1 MTPAARAAA
10 SDRWTISSLKDYME
24 ALIMANDER
33 YSQRFLDSQTAVQ
46 AALSAA
52 RTAVD
57 AALSAAKEAVAKAEA
72 ASDKR
77 FAGVDEF
84 RLTLLDQQRML
95 MPRME
100 QEAIN
105 KASSDKHASY
115 DKQFERLSGQRAG
128 VQMLFAGAM
137 AVGGFLLAAAS
148 IYYRHP

>member
-1 MTPAARAAA
+1 MPKTPALN
-10 SDRWTISSLKDYME
+10 DRWTISSLKDYME
-24 ALIMANDER
+24 TLITANDER

-77 FAGVDEF
+77 FQSVDEF
-84 RLTLLDQQRML
+84 RSTLLDQQRLL
-95 MPRME
+95 MPRAE

-105 KASSDKHASY
+105 QTSREKHTSFE
-115 DKQFERLSGQRAG
+115 KQFENMRGQRSG
-128 VQMLFAGAM
+128 IQTLFATGM
-137 AVGGFLLAAAS
+137 AIGGFLLAAAS
-148 IYYRHP
+148 IYYRHA